1 MLLSAGLAGWAGE
14 AKSMAVE
21 FGATEYSTPRTGGL
35 SSGGEAQPLRRRLL
49 SRRDA
54 ARRARAAGETGQ
66 APSLQKMV
74 MRRRASDP
82 GRGRVLRKP
91 PGRGAK
97 PGWQARPWWQAATL
111 LRRRGLRR
119 SE

>member
-21 FGATEYSTPRTGGL
+21 FGATEYSTPGTGGL

-49 SRRDA
+49 SCRDA

-66 APSLQKMV
+66 VPSLQKMV

-97 PGWQARPWWQAATL
+97 PGWLERQWSREVAL
-111 LRRRGLRR
+111 LQIGRAHV
-119 SE
+119 